1 MRAKAVERGTIKKEY
16 EFSSVFSE
24 IPWED
29 FVDRMVFTGRVKK
42 GEQTSTRSITLEAKE
57 LRLAEIIKESSP
69 NNFQTISD
77 VIRDAISKGLK
88 VDYEILVRRKGKI
101 KLRADATFN
110 ELVMIDE
117 ELAYISHVEMVEKR
131 ITTILQECKK
141 NIAGKNIEWGME
153 TINHLIDTADR
164 DFPKRGVKEY
174 FDSMLNKHNTV
185 ETMLFNIREYKKT
198 GNGL

>member
-1 MRAKAVERGTIKKEY
+1 MRAKATDRGVIKKEY

-29 FVDRMVFTGRVKK
+29 FIERMVFTGKVKK
-42 GEQTSTRSITLEAKE
+42 GEQTSTRSITIEAKE

-69 NNFQTISD
+69 HNFQTISD

-88 VDYEILVRRKGKI
+88 VDYEILVRRKGKM

-141 NIAGKNIEWGME
+141 NIAGKNMEWGIE
-153 TINHLIDTADR
+153 TINHLIDTADQ

-174 FDSMLNKHNTV
+174 FDNMLNKQNTA
-185 ETMLFNIREYKKT
+185 ETMLFNIKEYKKT